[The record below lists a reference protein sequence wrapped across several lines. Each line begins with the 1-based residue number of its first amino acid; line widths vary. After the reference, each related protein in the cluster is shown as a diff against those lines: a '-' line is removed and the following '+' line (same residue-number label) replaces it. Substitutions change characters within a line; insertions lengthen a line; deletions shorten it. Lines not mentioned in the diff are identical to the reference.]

1 MAVTGGLEFWL
12 KGGRESMRGTATACR
27 CKAAPFQQKVVF
39 GQPNNIDA
47 S

>member
-1 MAVTGGLEFWL
+1 
-12 KGGRESMRGTATACR
+12 MRRTAADAR
-27 CKAAPFQQKVVF
+27 QGPEMLALLFQAAPFQQQVVF